1 MAVLALPSVPA
12 PAGMGIELLT
22 NKNVLVSA
30 LGGDEQERQRKGS
43 RYALTFTMPPMS
55 YVTSMAWDD
64 LNAEGATVLMAVY
77 QPGFDVGSPGTPRV
91 NGAGQ
96 GGIFLTV
103 DGLTPGYVV
112 RKGQFLNVV
121 TLGRHYLYRAAADAT
136 ANASGQAQIQLR
148 TMLRFPPQD
157 NDVVKL
163 AAPMIEG
170 FVRDMKSWEV
180 GVDRLVAI
188 QFKVRE
194 TA

>member
-1 MAVLALPSVPA
+1 MRQSIVEPLAAALFGGGGGTA
-12 PAGMGIELLT
+12 PAASGGSDGGGWL
-22 NKNVLVSA
+22 KKA
-30 LGGDEQERQRKGS
+30 LGWGRSLFGFSEGGYTGDGGKHE
-43 RYALTFTMPPMS
+43 P
-55 YVTSMAWDD
+55 
-64 LNAEGATVLMAVY
+64 
-77 QPGFDVGSPGTPRV
+77 
-91 NGAGQ
+91 AG
-96 GGIFLTV
+96 
-103 DGLTPGYVV
+103 VV
-112 RKGQFLNVV
+112 QFLNVV
-121 TLGRHYLYRAAADAT
+121 TLGRHYLYRAAADAA

-163 AAPMIEG
+163 AEPMIEG